1 MSCRQFDERK
11 GELFR
16 TDASGNEDF
25 VVLGGWET
33 AVTKDSKKAR
43 WFSLKVMKHEALWL
57 FNRGHASRTISAGEM
72 LATLCAV
79 HLFTAA
85 GSPTK
90 ARVAMRGLTDNAG
103 NMHIIRKLYTSSFP
117 TAAVLMQLTTTL
129 ARRSLWLDLAWV
141 PREENREA
149 DELTNEEFQNFDPA
163 LRMDISLKD
172 LDLGV
177 LEKLLE
183 VSESF
188 EKVRL
193 EQKEAKALQQKKEAL
208 GLSKWRPNKKKVKT
222 KWG

>member
-1 MSCRQFDERK
+1 M
-11 GELFR
+11 
-16 TDASGNEDF
+16 
-25 VVLGGWET
+25 
-33 AVTKDSKKAR
+33 
-43 WFSLKVMKHEALWL
+43 
-57 FNRGHASRTISAGEM
+57 
-72 LATLCAV
+72 
-79 HLFTAA
+79 
-85 GSPTK
+85 
-90 ARVAMRGLTDNAG
+90 
-103 NMHIIRKLYTSSFP
+103 
-117 TAAVLMQLTTTL
+117 
-129 ARRSLWLDLAWV
+129 DLAWV

-193 EQKEAKALQQKKEAL
+193 EQKEAKTLQQKKEAL